1 MAKATR
7 LTSMSVDALLKLRD
21 EVGKI
26 LAQKADLLRDQLSKM
41 GGEVSKAMKR
51 RRGLLAGRKAPIKFR
66 DKSGNTWAGR
76 GMQPIWLREQLKAG
90 AKLKDFAVAATSKV
104 VRKKKKARKK
114 TKR

>member
-7 LTSMSVDALLKLRD
+7 LTSMSIDALLQLRD
-21 EVGKI
+21 DIGKV
-26 LAQKADLLRDQLSKM
+26 LTQKADVLRDQLSKM
-41 GGEVSKAMKR
+41 GGQVSRAMKGGR
-51 RRGLLAGRKAPIKFR
+51 SSLDGRKAPVKYR